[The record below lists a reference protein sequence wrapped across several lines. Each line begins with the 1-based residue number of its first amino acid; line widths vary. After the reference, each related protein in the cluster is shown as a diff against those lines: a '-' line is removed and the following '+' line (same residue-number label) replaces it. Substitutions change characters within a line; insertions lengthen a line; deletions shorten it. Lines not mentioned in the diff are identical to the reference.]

1 MNVPWVANGRLKAG
15 TRWVSLAGD
24 WLAGAH
30 VGISLPCVTGPC
42 VEKDHRK
49 TEGPRESTW
58 EARAVNWVYG
68 VWVDRSSFGERSVFH

>member
-1 MNVPWVANGRLKAG
+1 MRGGWEHG
-15 TRWVSLAGD
+15 SSID
-24 WLAGAH
+24 
-30 VGISLPCVTGPC
+30 LPFEKVTGPC

-68 VWVDRSSFGERSVFH
+68 VCVGHSSFGERSVFHRSCFFVLLLNIYLFGCFQS